1 MPNKNKILIIE
12 DEINTI
18 RAAVKKLEKRNNT
31 IVKHVVFMEDAEEF
45 LKTDKYD
52 LLVVDARI
60 PSIRQ
65 DSLVEEGG
73 LDLMKKLVNSEFGNL
88 NNNTMF
94 IILSSQAHSLRNE
107 EIISHELCG
116 GLFPKLLYTE
126 YMNFIEDAL
135 DE

>member
-1 MPNKNKILIIE
+1 MPSKNKILIIE
-12 DEINTI
+12 DEIKTI

-31 IVKHVVFMEDAEEF
+31 IVEHVVFMEDAEEL
-45 LKTDKYD
+45 LKTDIYD
-52 LLVVDARI
+52 LLIVDARI
-60 PSIRQ
+60 PSMRQ

-73 LDLMKKLVNSEFGNL
+73 LELMNKLVNSELGNL

-107 EIISHELCG
+107 AIVSHELCG

-126 YMNFIEDAL
+126 YMSFIQDAL